1 MHPPKEQRG
10 DGAPLA
16 LILGAGVLAV
26 SSAAV
31 LIRLADEAPALVIA
45 AYRMGLASA
54 VLLPA
59 ALLYHRRRLAQ
70 VTSRQAVLMA
80 ASGGFLAIHF
90 GTWISS
96 LQYTSVASSV
106 LLVTSSPIFVATASW
121 AFLRE
126 RPLRQEVLGIALGVM
141 GGVIVSV
148 GDLSVGREELT
159 GDLLAVA
166 GAMAVTGYLLIGRK
180 VRKQVPALAY
190 AVVAYPMAAVL
201 LLGAAV
207 GVGGPFT
214 GYGASTYLWLALVAL
229 VPQIVGHTSL
239 NWALGHVR
247 ATGVAI
253 AVMVEPIG
261 ASLLAWAVLSEAPS
275 MTTVGGGALLL
286 TGVFLA
292 LRRRG

>member
-1 MHPPKEQRG
+1 MHSRKEQRG

-16 LILGAGVLAV
+16 LALGAGVLAV

-31 LIRLADEAPALVIA
+31 LIRLADEAPSLVIA
-45 AYRMGLASA
+45 AYRMGLASV

-59 ALLYHRRRLAQ
+59 ALLFHRRWLAQ
-70 VTSRQAVLMA
+70 ITSRQGVLMA
-80 ASGGFLAIHF
+80 ASGVFLAIHF
-90 GTWISS
+90 GAWISS

-106 LLVTSSPIFVATASW
+106 LLVTSSPIFVATASRVI
-121 AFLRE
+121 LRE
-126 RPLRQEVLGIALGVM
+126 QPLRQEVLGIALGVM
-141 GGVIVSV
+141 GGVIVTV
-148 GDLSVGREELT
+148 GDLSLGREELV

-166 GAMAVTGYLLIGRK
+166 GAIAVTGYLLMGRK
-180 VRKQVPALAY
+180 VRRQAPALAY
-190 AVVAYPMAAVL
+190 VAVAYPMAAVL

-207 GVGGPFT
+207 GAGGPFT
-214 GYGASTYLWLALVAL
+214 GYEAHTYIWLGLVAL

-253 AVMVEPIG
+253 AVMAEPVG
-261 ASLLAWAVLSEAPS
+261 ASLLAWAVLSETPS
-275 MTTVGGGALLL
+275 VTTVGGGALLL

>member
-59 ALLYHRRRLAQ
+59 ALLFHRRRLAQ
-70 VTSRQAVLMA
+70 ITSRQAVLMA

-121 AFLRE
+121 AVLRE

-180 VRKQVPALAY
+180 IRRQVPALAY

-207 GVGGPFT
+207 GAGGPFT
-214 GYGASTYLWLALVAL
+214 GYGAPTYLWLALVAL

-239 NWALGHVR
+239 NWALGYVS

-253 AVMVEPIG
+253 AVMAEPIG